1 MKQIYLYLLIS
12 LFLFG
17 IAACNE
23 DQAALVAPSSATVE
37 FETNRFYFSEEID
50 TANIMLL
57 LSVHSASEIEVD
69 LLVTSGTAIEGVNFE
84 FPSTK
89 IIIPGGASSV
99 QVPIIIYNDTIVSS
113 SKTFSLGIKSIK
125 GAMPSGLSQE
135 AKVFI
140 DNDDFLPKIKFL
152 NQTYRVFE
160 GEQGV
165 YLSYVAEGIFYNSM
179 VLGLKLGDKTAI
191 FEEHYDLPDLNNL
204 PVLSPLLDSI
214 NRELKTVYLSI
225 DTATVDSIFIPLK
238 SVELSKNIS
247 FAANWEIIS
256 LGELGSPQNTNIII
270 EDRKVASFARKD
282 LMFFNLDE
290 NVNGERKVE
299 VPIQFAGVS
308 AMGSSAT
315 VNVSGLN
322 KSDYRWEIMP
332 ISATKDEVVN
342 AVLFINESVV
352 ITEPVKFSI
361 AGDPDAGVVSVKN
374 AVNQA
379 KVGVWSIHSV
389 SCNPYHPVNT
399 QVGYL
404 IDNSLNIRW
413 QSAKDQTPVTIIVDM
428 KSNVAINSVQLYI
441 RTDGKDSY
449 VKTADISFSLDAK
462 EWSKPVEMNFKTG
475 KVELA
480 DSYRTIFM
488 SEWIQG
494 RYMKIIT
501 TDTQNSALAEVNV
514 RGVKIIEEIVD

>member
-1 MKQIYLYLLIS
+1 MKQIYLYILIS

-23 DQAALVAPSSATVE
+23 DQAALVAPNSATVE

-113 SKTFSLGIKSIK
+113 SKTFSLEIKSIK
-125 GAMPSGLSQE
+125 GAMSSGLSQE

-165 YLSYVAEGIFYNSM
+165 YLSYAAEGIFYNSM

-225 DTATVDSIFIPLK
+225 DTATVDSVFIPLK

-247 FAANWEIIS
+247 FAASWEIIR
-256 LGELGSPQNTNIII
+256 LGALGSPQNTNIII

-315 VNVSGLN
+315 INVSGLN
-322 KSDYRWEIMP
+322 ESDYRWETMP

-342 AVLFINESVV
+342 AVLFINAGVV
-352 ITEPVKFSI
+352 ITEPVEFSI
-361 AGDPDAGVVSVKN
+361 AGDYDAGVVSVKN

-379 KVGVWSIHSV
+379 KVGVWEIESFSSANVVATNLIDGDITTWWHSNKATVVPHIIVIDMGSEIAIHSIKLYARTKGT
-389 SCNPYHPVNT
+389 N
-399 QVGYL
+399 
-404 IDNSLNIRW
+404 
-413 QSAKDQTPVTIIVDM
+413 
-428 KSNVAINSVQLYI
+428 NVKKVE
-441 RTDGKDSY
+441 
-449 VKTADISFSLDAK
+449 VSFSPDNENWSEHVVIDLTEATLENPFRTVFLDK
-462 EWSKPVEMNFKTG
+462 WVE
-475 KVELA
+475 
-480 DSYRTIFM
+480 
-488 SEWIQG
+488 G
-494 RYMKIIT
+494 RYMKLYM
-501 TDTQNSALAEVNV
+501 DDFKNSSNKIAALAEVNV
-514 RGVKIIEEIVD
+514 IGVKIIEEIID